1 MCGIIA
7 LIQANPTSSAAIDL
21 HEALYLLQHRG
32 QDAAGIATCAAGGR
46 IFQLKAN
53 GMAAK
58 VFSDGSRVA
67 DLPGYMGI
75 GHLRYPTAGSSANAE
90 AQPFY
95 VNSPYGI
102 CLAHNGNL
110 INAPE
115 LKRYLDFEAH
125 RHINTDSDS
134 ELMLNVFADEL
145 SETKKARVNQED
157 VFAALSRMYDRC
169 EGGWACTAMLAGF
182 GILGFRDSYGIR
194 PLVLGSRPSLDG
206 PGTDYMMASES
217 VALHQLGFTN
227 IRDIKPGEAV
237 LIEKGGQPVFRQVAP
252 RRAYAP
258 DIFEYVYFARP
269 DSVIDG
275 ISVYRSRQRMGDRL
289 AAKILSALGPEV
301 VKDIDVVIPIPE
313 TSTTSAAAVAR
324 YLDKPY
330 CQGFVKNR
338 YVFRTFIMPEQKTRQ
353 KGVRRKLN
361 AMQTEF
367 KDRNVLLVD
376 DSIVRGTTSREIVTM
391 AREAG
396 AKKVYFASCSPAITH
411 AHIYGI
417 DLASPSELVAHN
429 RNAET
434 IAKHIGAD
442 SVIYQTLEDLKGA
455 CAEIAQENGLEE
467 PHNFE
472 VGVFCGDYITP
483 VSEGYF
489 DHLEKIR
496 GEGRK
501 IKAVDRAKEAV
512 THGFASEKDFQIA
525 ANGVKMA
532 NGEIVPAGNPDESEV
547 PQVGVYR
554 SHKSPPVE
562 EEEPPKMTRS
572 RTKHSAAT
580 RKAATL
586 TAELEQGSPG
596 MQDTVVDSL
605 SIQPSGRVTRSRTAM
620 QNAISLP
627 DNDVA
632 TTPQKKQKN
641 PRKSNTILKAGNLN
655 ELPHNLGA
663 VPIISKTD
671 TTPNGRLKAKVKKE
685 DLDALADE
693 LQETVEKATTTLLEP
708 TTSPE
713 KQKRSKKANTYGL
726 TPGFTPFPDWEHPT
740 PEECEEVNRLL
751 SSIHGEI
758 VPPTTIPEASLTVTG
773 CGEVPSV
780 LDALIRTLL
789 SGATTGKNAARAFN
803 GLVQKFGILEEGIG
817 KGSVNWDAVRR
828 ATVKD
833 VFEAIKSGG
842 LADTKSKNIKAI
854 LDMVYTENQQRRD
867 ALVKDEPSTST
878 PDTKPLEEK
887 AYDIACAD
895 QQFLSLNH
903 LHSLGTE
910 EVMMELV
917 KYPGIGPKT
926 AACVALFCLQRPCF
940 AVDTHI
946 FRICKWLNWVPPDKA
961 TEITAFSHL
970 EVRIPDHL
978 KYSLHR
984 LFICH
989 GKSCPRCR
997 AITGQSSAG
1006 WEEGCVIDHLVTR
1019 TGKRKGAPAREE
1031 KSQDNAGKRSKK

>member
-58 VFSDGSRVA
+58 VFSDGARVA

-145 SETKKARVNQED
+145 SETKKARVNEED
-157 VFAALSRMYDRC
+157 VFAALSRMYQRC

-217 VALHQLGFTN
+217 VALHQLGFTDM
-227 IRDIKPGEAV
+227 RDIKPGEAV
-237 LIEKGGQPVFRQVAP
+237 LIEKGGKPVFRQVAP
-252 RRAYAP
+252 RKDYAP

-275 ISVYRSRQRMGDRL
+275 ISVYRSRQRMGDHL
-289 AAKILSALGPEV
+289 AAKILQHLGADV

-417 DLASPSELVAHN
+417 DLASPQELVAHN
-429 RNAET
+429 RDAET
-434 IAKHIGAD
+434 VAKHIGAD
-442 SVIYQTLEDLKGA
+442 SVIYQTLDDLKGA
-455 CAEIAQENGLEE
+455 CAEIAVENGLEE
-467 PHNFE
+467 PRNFE
-472 VGVFCGDYITP
+472 VGVFCGNYVTP

-489 DHLEKIR
+489 DHLEKLR

-501 IKAVDRAKEAV
+501 VKAVDRAKEAV

-525 ANGVKMA
+525 ANGVKMSG
-532 NGEIVPAGNPDESEV
+532 GEIVPAGNPNESEV
-547 PQVGVYR
+547 PQVGVYG
-554 SHKSPPVE
+554 SQISPPVE
-562 EEEPPKMTRS
+562 EEEPPKMARSKRSTRE
-572 RTKHSAAT
+572 AALL
-580 RKAATL
+580 AADSVKFAPKL
-586 TAELEQGSPG
+586 
-596 MQDTVVDSL
+596 QDSEVDL
-605 SIQPSGRVTRSRTAM
+605 QTSGRVTRSRTAAG
-620 QNAISLP
+620 QQKSTPIPAT
-627 DNDVA
+627 DVVNR
-632 TTPQKKQKN
+632 PQKRQK
-641 PRKSNTILKAGNLN
+641 RGNNVTKLN
-655 ELPHNLGA
+655 AFGELPHNLGS
-663 VPIISKTD
+663 VPTLPKI
-671 TTPNGRLKAKVKKE
+671 NGTSNGKPKAEVKKE
-685 DLDALADE
+685 DVAALALE
-693 LQETVEKATTTLLEP
+693 LRDVIDKATETLTAP
-708 TTSPE
+708 TPE
-713 KQKRSKKANTYGL
+713 KKKRAKKANSYGL
-726 TPGFTPFPDWEHPT
+726 TPGVTPFPSWTHPT
-740 PEECEEVNRLL
+740 PEECEEVNKLL

-758 VPPTTIPEASLTVTG
+758 VAPATIPDPSLTVTG

-789 SGATTGKNAARAFN
+789 SGATTGKNSAMAFS
-803 GLVQKFGILEEGIG
+803 GLVERFGILEEGIG

-828 ATVKD
+828 ASVKD

-842 LADTKSKNIKAI
+842 LANTKSKNLKAI
-854 LDMVYTENQQRRD
+854 LDMVYAENQERRD
-867 ALVKDEPSTST
+867 VLVKGEPSELNDK
-878 PDTKPLEEK
+878 PDGEK
-887 AYDIACAD
+887 QYEIACAD
-895 QQFLSLNH
+895 QSFLSLNH
-903 LHSLGTE
+903 LHSLSTE
-910 EVMMELV
+910 EVMTELV

-926 AACVALFCLQRPCF
+926 AACVLLFCLQRPCF

-946 FRICKWLNWVPPDKA
+946 FRICKWLNWVPADKVV

-970 EVRIPDHL
+970 EVRIPDHV
-978 KYSLHR
+978 KYSLHQ
-984 LFICH
+984 LFIRH

-1006 WEEGCVIDHLVTR
+1006 WDEGCVIDHLVTR
-1019 TGKRKGAPAREE
+1019 TGKRKGKLVETE
-1031 KSQDNAGKRSKK
+1031 KGKGSGKSKK

>member
-58 VFSDGSRVA
+58 VFSDGARVA

-134 ELMLNVFADEL
+134 ELMLNIFADEL

-157 VFAALSRMYDRC
+157 VFAALSRMYQRC

-227 IRDIKPGEAV
+227 IRDIMPGEAV
-237 LIEKGGQPVFRQVAP
+237 LIEKGGKPVFRQVAP
-252 RRAYAP
+252 RKAYAP

-289 AAKILSALGPEV
+289 AAKILQSLGADL

-324 YLDKPY
+324 NLDKPY

-361 AMQTEF
+361 AMQAEF

-396 AKKVYFASCSPAITH
+396 AKKVYFASCAPEITH

-417 DLASPSELVAHN
+417 DLASPNELVAHN
-429 RNAET
+429 RDSES

-442 SVIYQTLEDLKGA
+442 SVIYQTLDDLKGA

-467 PHNFE
+467 PRNFE
-472 VGVFCGDYITP
+472 VGVFCGNYITP

-489 DHLEKIR
+489 DHLEKLR

-512 THGFASEKDFQIA
+512 THGFASEKDFLIA
-525 ANGVKMA
+525 ANGVKVA
-532 NGEIVPAGNPDESEV
+532 NGELVPAGGPGESEV
-547 PQVGVYR
+547 PQIGVYG
-554 SHKSPPVE
+554 SHKTPPA
-562 EEEPPKMTRS
+562 EEEPPKI
-572 RTKHSAAT
+572 KDQAALL
-580 RKAATL
+580 A
-586 TAELEQGSPG
+586 AELEKIAPG
-596 MQDTVVDSL
+596 MQDTGAELFSA
-605 SIQPSGRVTRSRTAM
+605 QASGRVTRSKTAAQRSKDSESATSDTDVVNKRKRTR
-620 QNAISLP
+620 
-627 DNDVA
+627 
-632 TTPQKKQKN
+632 QKKGNKN
-641 PRKSNTILKAGNLN
+641 PLPSDLN
-655 ELPHNLGA
+655 ELPHNLGSLH
-663 VPIISKTD
+663 VLSKINSASA
-671 TTPNGRLKAKVKKE
+671 PNDKLDKEVKKE
-685 DLDALADE
+685 DIDVLAAE
-693 LQETVEKATTTLLEP
+693 LQNTVDKATETLEAPALE
-708 TTSPE
+708 
-713 KQKRSKKANTYGL
+713 KKKGVKKANSYGL
-726 TPGFTPFPDWEHPT
+726 KPGVTPFPEWTRPT

-751 SSIHGEI
+751 SSIHGE
-758 VPPTTIPEASLTVTG
+758 VVAPATIPEPSLTVTG

-789 SGATTGKNAARAFN
+789 SGATTGKNSAMAFN
-803 GLVQKFGILEEGIG
+803 GLVQKFGILDEGIG

-828 ATVKD
+828 ASVKD

-842 LADTKSKNIKAI
+842 LADIKSKNLKAI
-854 LDMVYTENQQRRD
+854 LDMVYKENQERRD
-867 ALVKDEPSTST
+867 ILVKGEHGDQFSAKLDSKSEG
-878 PDTKPLEEK
+878 EK
-887 AYDIACAD
+887 QYEIACAD
-895 QQFLSLNH
+895 QNFLSLNH
-903 LHSLGTE
+903 LHSLSTE
-910 EVMMELV
+910 EAMVELV

-926 AACVALFCLQRPCF
+926 AACVLLFCLQRPCF

-946 FRICKWLNWVPPDKA
+946 FRICKWLNWVPPNKA

-978 KYSLHR
+978 KYSLHQ
-984 LFICH
+984 LFIRH

-1006 WEEGCVIDHLVTR
+1006 WDEGCVIDHLVTR
-1019 TGKRKGAPAREE
+1019 TGKRKGPPVDSEQGKE
-1031 KSQDNAGKRSKK
+1031 KSNRKSRDRKSSGN

>member
-7 LIQANPTSSAAIDL
+7 LIQASPTSSAAIDL

-58 VFSDGSRVA
+58 VFQDGARVA

-134 ELMLNVFADEL
+134 ELMLNIFADEL

-169 EGGWACTAMLAGF
+169 QGGWACTAMLAGF

-217 VALHQLGFTN
+217 VALHQLGFTDM
-227 IRDIKPGEAV
+227 RDLQPGEAV
-237 LIEKGGQPVFRQVAP
+237 LIEKGGKPVFRQVAP
-252 RRAYAP
+252 RKAYAP

-289 AAKILSALGPEV
+289 AAKILHTLGPDV

-434 IAKHIGAD
+434 IAQHIGAD

-467 PHNFE
+467 PQNFE

-483 VSEGYF
+483 VSDGYF

-512 THGFASEKDFQIA
+512 THGFASETDFQIA
-525 ANGVKMA
+525 ANGVKLS
-532 NGEIVPAGNPDESEV
+532 NGEIIPAGNPSESEV
-547 PQVGVYR
+547 PQAGVYN

-562 EEEPPKMTRS
+562 EEEPPKTS
-572 RTKHSAAT
+572 LSATASAT
-580 RKAATL
+580 VTPMAPDAA
-586 TAELEQGSPG
+586 
-596 MQDTVVDSL
+596 VDSL
-605 SIQPSGRVTRSRTAM
+605 SAQTSGRVTRLRTARQQ
-620 QNAISLP
+620 QNDTTSP
-627 DNDVA
+627 DADADVDTNAVNKRQRKKTTQRKENSVFRPND
-632 TTPQKKQKN
+632 
-641 PRKSNTILKAGNLN
+641 LN
-655 ELPHNLGA
+655 ELPHNLGS
-663 VPIISKTD
+663 VLVLPKTD
-671 TTPNGRLKAKVKKE
+671 AHLNGINKAEVKEE
-685 DLDALADE
+685 DADSLTGE
-693 LQETVEKATTTLLEP
+693 LQSAVDKATMTLGQP
-708 TTSPE
+708 TPE
-713 KQKRSKKANTYGL
+713 KKKRIKKANSYGL
-726 TPGFTPFPDWEHPT
+726 TPGTTPFPEWAHPT
-740 PEECEEVNRLL
+740 PEECEEVNTLL
-751 SSIHGEI
+751 SSIHGEV
-758 VPPTTIPEASLTVTG
+758 VPPTTIPEPSLTVTG

-789 SGATTGKNAARAFN
+789 SGATTGKNSAMAFN
-803 GLVQKFGILEEGIG
+803 GLVQRFGILKEGIG
-817 KGSVNWDAVRR
+817 KGSVNWDAVRQ
-828 ATVKD
+828 ASVKD

-842 LADTKSKNIKAI
+842 LADIKSKNLKAI
-854 LDMVYTENQQRRD
+854 LDMVYAENQERRD
-867 ALVKDEPSTST
+867 ILVKDEPSKLDDKS
-878 PDTKPLEEK
+878 EGEK
-887 AYDIACAD
+887 QYEIACAD
-895 QQFLSLNH
+895 QHFLSLNH
-903 LHSLGTE
+903 LHSLSTE
-910 EVMMELV
+910 EAMTELV

-926 AACVALFCLQRPCF
+926 AACVLLFCLQRPCF

-978 KYSLHR
+978 KYSLHQ
-984 LFICH
+984 LFIRH

-1006 WEEGCVIDHLVTR
+1006 WDEGCVIDHLVTR
-1019 TGKRKGAPAREE
+1019 TGKRKGAPVKE
-1031 KSQDNAGKRSKK
+1031 KGEKKRKSKK